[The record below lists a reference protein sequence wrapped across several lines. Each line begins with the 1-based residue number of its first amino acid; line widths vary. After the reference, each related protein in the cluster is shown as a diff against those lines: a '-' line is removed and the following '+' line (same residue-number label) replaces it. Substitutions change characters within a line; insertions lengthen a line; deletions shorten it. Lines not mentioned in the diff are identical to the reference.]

1 MIEQKTFKVQ
11 ISREFSYEYEVKA
24 NNEDTETLNS
34 IEKYEDRLKYFI
46 KK

>member
-24 NNEDTETLNS
+24 NNEDDAIICVFTKE
-34 IEKYEDRLKYFI
+34 
-46 KK
+46 